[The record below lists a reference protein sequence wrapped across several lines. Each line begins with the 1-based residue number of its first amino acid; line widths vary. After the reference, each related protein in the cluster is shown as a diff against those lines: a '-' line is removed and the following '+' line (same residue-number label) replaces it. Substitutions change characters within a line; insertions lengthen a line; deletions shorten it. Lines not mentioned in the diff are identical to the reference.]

1 MIMQHS
7 QVRSFH
13 LEGLVFMRNFGQD
26 SSAQPWLPGHIVSSS
41 GPLSYTV
48 QLSDGRTFRRHI
60 NHIRKRTNHK
70 QVTSSEFTE
79 VVEPEEAEVV
89 SLVASSDI
97 TSNTAEEQTTD
108 EHGTQSAESL
118 ATPDNDAPEYVRRYP
133 SRTRRP
139 PDRFVPS
146 H

>member
-1 MIMQHS
+1 M
-7 QVRSFH
+7 
-13 LEGLVFMRNFGQD
+13 
-26 SSAQPWLPGHIVSSS
+26 SSS

-48 QLSDGRTFRRHI
+48 QLPDGRTFRRHI
-60 NHIRKRTNHK
+60 DHIRKRTNSYSELDHE

-79 VVEPEEAEVV
+79 VIEPEEAEVV
-89 SLVASSDI
+89 SPVASSDI
-97 TSNTAEEQTTD
+97 TSNAAEEQTTD
-108 EHGTQSAESL
+108 EHGTQSAETL
-118 ATPDNDAPEYVRRYP
+118 ATPDNDAPESVRRYP